1 MITNKIKTLK
11 LGKSLLP
18 VQNKNINNL
27 KQNRVEVNPSHR
39 DSLLL
44 NVNTSTS
51 LPTKSFN
58 KYLNLTNYS
67 QNLFSSNLRKDT
79 NQLILN
85 TKKEKD
91 TTQTNLLQKET
102 INSQTPLILDGP
114 APLILESLSS
124 KATDGAIQGIAEQSG
139 RVVTKGYK
147 HFDKI
152 DMLDYSKVKK
162 LRNRIK
168 KTKLALSLA
177 PSRVNTILTNYLG
190 FGPNTT
196 KMNLDICRSQNL
208 IYNFNNTKPQVYKL
222 LSTILENSFI
232 TMFSLISKPFFNITP
247 HKVVISLFFF
257 LITKTKKNK
266 SLKKSSFIFS
276 PNYIKSDMRDNRSG
290 GQMKSK
296 FLSLNSKNFELL
308 CANLSKYLKKPV
320 EIDLIRLYS
329 PINDSNILANVLG
342 RISDISYKPYIYIL
356 DTIFNQADI
365 KNPITRLPNPNSV
378 VPSLITGIKIRLA
391 GRLLKNKII
400 PRYTVKTTQHGSLT
414 RSSAEIVSKARF
426 TSKNKRGTFSITT
439 SIGHRFF

>member
-1 MITNKIKTLK
+1 MITNNIKTLK

-27 KQNRVEVNPSHR
+27 KQDRVEVNPSHR

-51 LPTKSFN
+51 LSTKSFN

-85 TKKEKD
+85 TKKEKN
-91 TTQTNLLQKET
+91 TTNSPLALNLLTKET
-102 INSQTPLILDGP
+102 INSQAP
-114 APLILESLSS
+114 AV
-124 KATDGAIQGIAEQSG
+124 QGM
-139 RVVTKGYK
+139 TKGYK
-147 HFDKI
+147 HFENI

-162 LRNRIK
+162 LRKRIK

-190 FGPNTT
+190 FGPNST

-208 IYNFNNTKPQVYKL
+208 VYNFNNTKPQVYKL

-266 SLKKSSFIFS
+266 KFKKSKSSFIIS
-276 PNYIKSDMRDNRSG
+276 PNNSLSSLNTRVLNSDKIENSSG
-290 GQMKSK
+290 RLIKSK
-296 FLSLNSKNFELL
+296 FLSLNSKKFELL

-356 DTIFNQADI
+356 DTIFNLADI

-378 VPSLITGIKIRLA
+378 VPSLITGIKIKLA